1 MDREKVYQMYRELA
15 ARETAYREEQSEN
28 DRRLG
33 IKDLYREEAARGTRM
48 LYELGF
54 SPSGDNGDISVRD
67 PETGLVYISAS
78 PIEIG
83 YKNLG
88 EYHACDMAVVDM
100 EGNRMTTWS
109 RPTIEMPMHLAIL
122 RARPDVN
129 AVVHTHAA
137 WSSVFAICGKNIP
150 FVLAEQYAHLG
161 AGEVVCAGYGKAG
174 SDELGEEIVSALGKN
189 NAVLMRNHGAV
200 TVGAPSTK
208 RLPTP
213 VSSNASPRRR
223 CSPPCSAA
231 SRPSTPRMSRRSGRS
246 KPPFSENLSVI
257 GGFLK

>member
-109 RPTIEMPMHLAIL
+109 RPTIEVPMHLAIL
-122 RARPDVN
+122 RAVRRQRGGAYPRRLVLRLRHLRQKHPLR
-129 AVVHTHAA
+129 ACR
-137 WSSVFAICGKNIP
+137 AIR
-150 FVLAEQYAHLG
+150 A
-161 AGEVVCAGYGKAG
+161 
-174 SDELGEEIVSALGKN
+174 
-189 NAVLMRNHGAV
+189 
-200 TVGAPSTK
+200 
-208 RLPTP
+208 
-213 VSSNASPRRR
+213 PRRR
-223 CSPPCSAA
+223 RGRLRRIRQSGFRRAGGGNRQRA
-231 SRPSTPRMSRRSGRS
+231 RPKTTPSSCATTAR
-246 KPPFSENLSVI
+246 
-257 GGFLK
+257 